1 MARYHVCMVLVGKL
15 PVPATLGG
23 AVEALAQHLLEQN
36 ERDPQ
41 IEFTVLT
48 VDEPKAQALAAGF
61 RHAAFVWFKPH
72 TLWNKV
78 WWRVRTL
85 ALNCTGE
92 QKELPFPYQRVE
104 AAAWLKRHWQEF
116 DYVLAESEL
125 EMIRQAQVPPEKVLY
140 HLHWVGR
147 PTPWRDAQFGQLLAV
162 SRFVGEGWKEKS
174 GCPAEKVSV
183 WPNCAALDTFAQR
196 LSESER
202 AALRATLGIAP
213 EDFAIVYCGR
223 MVPLKGVKELLLA
236 MQKLPR
242 RAVLVAVG
250 STNFGLSTKESYER
264 ELYTLAQQG
273 GSRVVFTGFVHNTE
287 LWRYYALADAVCMPT
302 IGQEAAGLVAVEAMA
317 SGRPVVATRS
327 GGIPEYVPAEA
338 GLLVP
343 ITPNLPEDLANALR
357 TLMDDPARCR
367 AMGLAGERAALAYS
381 PQQYYQNFVSIL
393 DGLTEREEERR
404 KQSWKIHAQ

>member
-61 RHAAFVWFKPH
+61 RHATFVWFKPH

-104 AAAWLKRHWQEF
+104 AAAWLKRHRQEF

-213 EDFAIVYCGR
+213 EDFAIVYSGR
-223 MVPLKGVKELLLA
+223 MVPL
-236 MQKLPR
+236 
-242 RAVLVAVG
+242 
-250 STNFGLSTKESYER
+250 
-264 ELYTLAQQG
+264 
-273 GSRVVFTGFVHNTE
+273 
-287 LWRYYALADAVCMPT
+287 
-302 IGQEAAGLVAVEAMA
+302 
-317 SGRPVVATRS
+317 
-327 GGIPEYVPAEA
+327 
-338 GLLVP
+338 
-343 ITPNLPEDLANALR
+343 
-357 TLMDDPARCR
+357 
-367 AMGLAGERAALAYS
+367 
-381 PQQYYQNFVSIL
+381 
-393 DGLTEREEERR
+393 
-404 KQSWKIHAQ
+404 

>member
-174 GCPAEKVSV
+174 GCPAEKV
-183 WPNCAALDTFAQR
+183 
-196 LSESER
+196 
-202 AALRATLGIAP
+202 
-213 EDFAIVYCGR
+213 
-223 MVPLKGVKELLLA
+223 
-236 MQKLPR
+236 
-242 RAVLVAVG
+242 
-250 STNFGLSTKESYER
+250 
-264 ELYTLAQQG
+264 
-273 GSRVVFTGFVHNTE
+273 
-287 LWRYYALADAVCMPT
+287 
-302 IGQEAAGLVAVEAMA
+302 
-317 SGRPVVATRS
+317 
-327 GGIPEYVPAEA
+327 
-338 GLLVP
+338 
-343 ITPNLPEDLANALR
+343 
-357 TLMDDPARCR
+357 
-367 AMGLAGERAALAYS
+367 
-381 PQQYYQNFVSIL
+381 
-393 DGLTEREEERR
+393 
-404 KQSWKIHAQ
+404 

>member
-116 DYVLAESEL
+116 DYV
-125 EMIRQAQVPPEKVLY
+125 
-140 HLHWVGR
+140 
-147 PTPWRDAQFGQLLAV
+147 
-162 SRFVGEGWKEKS
+162 
-174 GCPAEKVSV
+174 
-183 WPNCAALDTFAQR
+183 

-327 GGIPEYVPAEA
+327 GGIPEYIPAEA

-343 ITPNLPEDLANALR
+343 VTPNLPEDLANALR

>member
-48 VDEPKAQALAAGF
+48 VDEPKARAQTAGF
-61 RHAAFVWFKPH
+61 RHAKFVWFKPH

-104 AAAWLKRHWQEF
+104 AAAWLKRHRQGF

-162 SRFVGEGWKEKS
+162 SRFVGGKKR
-174 GCPAEKVSV
+174 
-183 WPNCAALDTFAQR
+183 AAARQR
-196 LSESER
+196 RFRCGRTARRWTPLPSAWARASER
-202 AALRATLGIAP
+202 PCAKRWALPPRIL
-213 EDFAIVYCGR
+213 
-223 MVPLKGVKELLLA
+223 PLCTAGA
-236 MQKLPR
+236 WCPR
-242 RAVLVAVG
+242 KA
-250 STNFGLSTKESYER
+250 
-264 ELYTLAQQG
+264 
-273 GSRVVFTGFVHNTE
+273 
-287 LWRYYALADAVCMPT
+287 
-302 IGQEAAGLVAVEAMA
+302 
-317 SGRPVVATRS
+317 
-327 GGIPEYVPAEA
+327 
-338 GLLVP
+338 
-343 ITPNLPEDLANALR
+343 
-357 TLMDDPARCR
+357 
-367 AMGLAGERAALAYS
+367 
-381 PQQYYQNFVSIL
+381 
-393 DGLTEREEERR
+393 
-404 KQSWKIHAQ
+404 